1 MLQAPSFA
9 QHPVDG
15 ADFICFAAGDGGLS
29 KLIYP
34 PSSTAS
40 AS

>member
-1 MLQAPSFA
+1 M
-9 QHPVDG
+9 DG
-15 ADFICFAAGDGGLS
+15 TVRFELGDACPRLDS
-29 KLIYP
+29 LCYP